1 MSARVAHARR
11 VLALIDLTDLGEP
24 TTAEAIA
31 ALCRRAVGPH
41 GSTAAVC
48 VWPEFVT
55 RASTAL
61 RGSGVTV
68 AAVVNFPEGGEDVDA
83 VVRLTDAVLESGADE
98 VDLVLPYRAYL
109 SGRIDVAAKVV
120 DAARR
125 AVPSDKLLKVILET
139 GSYPNQ
145 RDVAGASA
153 LAIDHGA
160 DFIKTSTGKTSVS
173 ATPDA
178 ARTMLEEIRRSGRSV
193 GLKPSGGI
201 RTVDDAARY
210 LDLADEIMGE
220 GWVTRDTFRFGA
232 SGLLDAVEATL
243 AETEQQGGG
252 FVVDG
257 EGSVY

>member
-1 MSARVAHARR
+1 VTDRADVARR
-11 VLALIDLTDLGEP
+11 ALGLIDLTDLADR

-31 ALCRRAVGPH
+31 ELCRRAAGPN

-48 VWPEFVT
+48 VWPEFVA
-55 RASTAL
+55 RAADAL

-68 AAVVNFPEGGEDVDA
+68 ATVVNFPDGGDDVPA
-83 VVRLTDAVLESGADE
+83 VVQQIDESLASGADE
-98 VDLVLPYRAYL
+98 IDLVLPYHAFL
-109 SGRIDVAAKVV
+109 AGDLETAASMV
-120 DAARR
+120 DAARA

-145 RDVAGASA
+145 RQVADAAA
-153 LAIDHGA
+153 LAIEHGA

-178 ARTMLEEIRRSGRSV
+178 VRTMLDEIRRSGRPV

-210 LDLADEIMGE
+210 LALADEMMGD
-220 GWVTRDTFRFGA
+220 GWATRDTFRFGA
-232 SGLLDAVEATL
+232 SGLLDAIEATI
-243 AETEQQGGG
+243 ARPSTADAG
-252 FVVDG
+252 VDG
-257 EGSVY
+257 NESDY